1 MERNSLMSFENLCKI
16 FEMRIRLDKEN
27 NIKTSLD
34 VFDNYEKYSK
44 KIDSIYNSEFQKELK
59 PLISPAVTLEK
70 EKDRLRR
77 LIKLLEERLDRRV
90 ELEDRYYDTTGKYLS
105 GLQIIVS
112 DEELELKRDRLS
124 LISRYLETSDEIN
137 NVTDSIGKLK
147 DSLKEEEIKKE
158 EYESKNKIMEDEL
171 YSSFVSALKNDDYY
185 KDLNEDDINNELDN
199 IRSYVN
205 ETKETLDITKE
216 SIGSLSIRG
225 INDDYAS
232 YVEEA
237 EKNYYSYKNK
247 EIILKIYKLV
257 MVFEDDFKLMC
268 SKREGIKELLYEK
281 RELRES
287 LVIETTDELLN
298 FEKDLLMQCESL
310 NNEREILDNIVNYI
324 SRIKFKEE
332 RLDELKELNEDSNI
346 LSILREY
353 GLIETYDT
361 DDVVLDEELEEEIS
375 PIDFDL
381 GLPSLEEVGTE
392 KTEDIMVET
401 IYNPNRIVEV
411 VNYPITLNVGLVKL
425 KGESVREKVNK
436 KLNPKSEEPTF
447 EDMISLSEKE
457 VVTNEVMESDSKL
470 DSNNLSTGILPFI
483 ELSTS
488 EEQVENNSISL
499 EENKESS
506 IKVDDLVIEENKVET
521 PVWELP
527 TEITPVSA
535 SVEEKLEEPVLPV
548 WSSVEP
554 IMNNVDTKEENNIVE
569 NVNIIDKPVDTYNNF
584 WIPVNNEKVETSV
597 FPTLNISSNSNI
609 NNNSEFVFPTINN

>member
-16 FEMRIRLDKEN
+16 FEMRIKLDKEN

-268 SKREGIKELLYEK
+268 SKREGIKELLDEK

-411 VNYPITLNVGLVKL
+411 LNYPITLNVGLAKL

-554 IMNNVDTKEENNIVE
+554 IMNNDHIKEEKEVAQNI
-569 NVNIIDKPVDTYNNF
+569 NITDKPLDTYNNF
-584 WIPVNNEKVETSV
+584 WIPVSDEKVEASV